1 MGGFFVVICCL
12 LFCGCLYVCLNL
24 YTICTLYYFF
34 QNEIIA
40 SPLLES
46 LWGFRT
52 IKQAPQTPRRTIGMT
67 WHQRNNWVARWSINR
82 SVRLIFFR
90 LTKSITSIEDPY
102 TVNFTWNSL
111 FMDPHPTEVFSNIKL
126 QLRSFRGPMW
136 WNDKIILTNQKKQK
150 VRLPE
155 IPPSHFSW
163 EFICLGC
170 RSNFVKPKNGEDKW
184 ATKKTLIT
192 FHYTGWL
199 IGILI
204 KVYYNPYI
212 PG

>member
-1 MGGFFVVICCL
+1 
-12 LFCGCLYVCLNL
+12 
-24 YTICTLYYFF
+24 
-34 QNEIIA
+34 
-40 SPLLES
+40 
-46 LWGFRT
+46 
-52 IKQAPQTPRRTIGMT
+52 
-67 WHQRNNWVARWSINR
+67 
-82 SVRLIFFR
+82 
-90 LTKSITSIEDPY
+90 
-102 TVNFTWNSL
+102 
-111 FMDPHPTEVFSNIKL
+111 MDPHPTEVFSNIKL

-204 KVYYNPYI
+204 KGLIIIPIYLGRDVIPYI
-212 PG
+212 TQPTRVFFTAQMVPENSFRGDEFVDPFFGPETQHIEVTLPVAKEAKKHTGRLT